1 MFIFDKKYFHF
12 YHPRKMFEKVR
23 KFIDENQLLHLNDR
37 PVIVG
42 VSGGTDSVVLLDIL
56 QKLGYQCII
65 AHCNFHLRKDESDR
79 DEMFVRSLS
88 ETSKAPIHTIDFET
102 NEYATANNISIE
114 MAARELRYSWFENLY
129 WENDAQAIAVG
140 HHLDDNIETM
150 LLNLAR
156 GTGLK
161 GLTGMPMRNGNV
173 VRPLLDTSR
182 IEITQYLIENNL
194 NYVED
199 GSNSSTDYV
208 RNKIRH
214 QLIPLME
221 EINPAFRQTMKQT
234 RENLQDTYH
243 IFQTEINRMKSEI
256 VSSSDNRTELNI
268 NKIRQYSEKETILY
282 EILKEYHFHPDQIRQ
297 ITESLDT
304 TAGKMF
310 YSPTH
315 ALLRDRES
323 LIIQLLENS
332 IVKTVAENGK
342 KQTTQLLMRTFDKD
356 NNFEYSRSQHVI
368 HLDADKITLPLTQRK
383 WQAADYFYPLGMKN
397 KKKLSNFL
405 IDEKI
410 DRFEKENVQVLIS
423 GDQIVW
429 VIGLR
434 MDDRFKVTAETKRI
448 VELVISDE
456 C

>member
-1 MFIFDKKYFHF
+1 MFIFDENNFHF
-12 YHPRKMFEKVR
+12 YHPRKMLGKIR
-23 KFIDENQLLHLNDR
+23 KFIDENHLLLDNDR

-42 VSGGTDSVVLLDIL
+42 VSGGTDSVVLLNIL
-56 QKLGYQCII
+56 QKLGYKCII
-65 AHCNFHLRKDESDR
+65 AHCNFHLRNEESDS

-88 ETSKAPIHTIDFET
+88 ETSKTPIYITDFET
-102 NEYATANNISIE
+102 NKYASANNISIE
-114 MAARELRYSWFENLY
+114 MAARDLRYLWFENLCR
-129 WENDAQAIAVG
+129 ENDAQAIAVG

-161 GLTGMPMRNGNV
+161 GLTGMPVRNGLV

-182 IEITQYLIENNL
+182 NKITQYLIENNL
-194 NYVED
+194 KYVED

-221 EINPAFRQTMKQT
+221 EINPAFRQTMKKT

-243 IFQTEINRMKSEI
+243 IFQTEINRIKNEI
-256 VSSSDNRTELNI
+256 VSSSGNKTSVNI
-268 NKIRQYSEKETILY
+268 NKIQQYAVKETVLY

-323 LIIQLLENS
+323 LIIQLLDNTT
-332 IVKTVAENGK
+332 INTVTENGEK
-342 KQTTQLLMRTFDKD
+342 PTTHLLMRTFDKD
-356 NNFEYSRSQHVI
+356 NDFEYSKNQHVV
-368 HLDADKITLPLTQRK
+368 HLDADKISLPLTQRK
-383 WQAADYFYPLGMKN
+383 WQPADFFFPLGMKN
-397 KKKLSNFL
+397 KKKLSDFL

-410 DRFEKENVQVLIS
+410 DRFEKENVQVLLS
-423 GDQIVW
+423 GNKIVW

-434 MDDRFKVTAETKRI
+434 MDERFKVTAVTRRI
-448 VELVISDE
+448 LEIAKSE
-456 C
+456 